1 MAEMYKKQ
9 WNKNEKAHSRKIEEL
24 RSSFTNYERSQSTSL
39 DQCSTET
46 PRSTNFLE
54 LKLQEQ
60 RFRIEELETD
70 VSYFRKRGCQTT
82 REKPLENTLSF
93 DRENDLMSLVNQ
105 INTHLNSADSVDHS
119 LQESFKSLRT
129 KLDSLSLT

>member
-1 MAEMYKKQ
+1 MKLKSDLEELYYRPRLQQMAEMYKKQ

-54 LKLQEQ
+54 LKL
-60 RFRIEELETD
+60 
-70 VSYFRKRGCQTT
+70 
-82 REKPLENTLSF
+82 
-93 DRENDLMSLVNQ
+93 
-105 INTHLNSADSVDHS
+105 
-119 LQESFKSLRT
+119 
-129 KLDSLSLT
+129 